1 ADAPAGGVQDLNG
14 GGTSVSGARQLAP
27 RVGPVAMQVESSAHE
42 HDPAI
47 DLVCRSTHST
57 DVFVFDVVRKG
68 DGCFARVW
76 GPFSTN
82 LQLPVQHD
90 PLGGEFNVGS
100 ICKAELTVN
109 GHTTQRRRVDVE
121 HHFLACVNGDLVA
134 CDGYL
139 AVGPGGRI
147 RPLRR
152 L

>member
-1 ADAPAGGVQDLNG
+1 
-14 GGTSVSGARQLAP
+14 
-27 RVGPVAMQVESSAHE
+27 
-42 HDPAI
+42 
-47 DLVCRSTHST
+47 
-57 DVFVFDVVRKG
+57 
-68 DGCFARVW
+68 
-76 GPFSTN
+76 
-82 LQLPVQHD
+82 VQHD

-121 HHFLACVNGDLVA
+121 DHFLACVNGDLVA

-152 L
+152 LGRRRSSILGLHDSEYADEKER